1 MGSELLSGL
10 LRHDRAIVLGALAA
24 VVAAAWGYL
33 LLGAG
38 LQMPSMDM
46 GGGRMMTMQPEW
58 TLGYA
63 VLIFIMWAV
72 MMAAMMLPSAAPTV
86 LLVAALARRNAAG
99 AGFTSATALLFASG
113 YLLVWSGFSL
123 VASVLQWALDRAG
136 MLSARM
142 AVANA
147 AIAGIV
153 LIAAG
158 AYQWTPLKETCL
170 RHCRSP
176 VAFLVQHWRRGAR
189 GAVATGLRH
198 GLYCLGCCW
207 MLMALLFVA
216 GLMNL
221 AWVAAVALLVLL
233 EKTMP
238 WGGRMSRLAGALLAI
253 WGVVG
258 LYRAF

>member
-99 AGFTSATALLFASG
+99 AGFTSATAL
-113 YLLVWSGFSL
+113 
-123 VASVLQWALDRAG
+123 
-136 MLSARM
+136 
-142 AVANA
+142 
-147 AIAGIV
+147 
-153 LIAAG
+153 
-158 AYQWTPLKETCL
+158 
-170 RHCRSP
+170 
-176 VAFLVQHWRRGAR
+176 
-189 GAVATGLRH
+189 
-198 GLYCLGCCW
+198 
-207 MLMALLFVA
+207 
-216 GLMNL
+216 
-221 AWVAAVALLVLL
+221 
-233 EKTMP
+233 
-238 WGGRMSRLAGALLAI
+238 
-253 WGVVG
+253 
-258 LYRAF
+258 

>member
-1 MGSELLSGL
+1 
-10 LRHDRAIVLGALAA
+10 VLGALAA

-46 GGGRMMTMQPEW
+46 GGGHMMTMQPEW

-99 AGFTSATALLFASG
+99 AGFTPATALLFALG

-123 VASVLQWALDRAG
+123 LASSLQWALDQAG

-176 VAFLVQHWRRGAR
+176 VAFLVQHWRRGAG
-189 GAVATGLRH
+189 GAVATGVRH

>member
-24 VVAAAWGYL
+24 VVAAAW
-33 LLGAG
+33 
-38 LQMPSMDM
+38 
-46 GGGRMMTMQPEW
+46 
-58 TLGYA
+58 
-63 VLIFIMWAV
+63 
-72 MMAAMMLPSAAPTV
+72 
-86 LLVAALARRNAAG
+86 
-99 AGFTSATALLFASG
+99 G

-198 GLYCLGCCW
+198 GLYSLGCCW

>member
-1 MGSELLSGL
+1 ME
-10 LRHDRAIVLGALAA
+10 
-24 VVAAAWGYL
+24 
-33 LLGAG
+33 
-38 LQMPSMDM
+38 M
-46 GGGRMMTMQPEW
+46 GGGPVMAMRPDW
-58 TLGYA
+58 TPGYA
-63 VLIFIMWAV
+63 ALILAMWAV

-86 LLVAALARRNAAG
+86 LLVASLARRGASG
-99 AGFTSATALLFASG
+99 AGFARATALSFASG
-113 YLLVWSGFSL
+113 YLLVWCGFSL
-123 VASVLQWALDRAG
+123 AATVLQWALDRVG
-136 MLSARM
+136 MLSERM